1 MRRLALAVVFLASLA
16 CAQEVGNVANLV
28 PAASITREKKTA
40 EAKVADAV
48 WLNDVLRTNKAGRM
62 RLKLADGSL
71 LSVGSAAELRV
82 AKHDPNAQQSEIE
95 LLYGA
100 MRGEVQSVTKKGGY
114 FTIKTPTAAIG
125 VIGTT
130 VGAEVVQM
138 ESSRTVAEMTEEQLN
153 SLPTN
158 SKDFLSLVQLQPG
171 DPNAP
176 FHDISQYLT
185 DGTVV
190 WSEDHL
196 VYVRNIDPQV
206 QGLVVLQPWEY
217 TLVKRGQ
224 PPTPPRRLG
233 PGKGSSPDK
242 ANEFDIGGPFVKEHL
257 WVWGSYGCQAV
268 NLVNK
273 KPIPNPD
280 WKPNVLPELAKDWN
294 EYIDKMMK
302 LEIHGGGTSTGN
314 VFHVHLENKGD
325 KCIYGVVPA
334 GSILH
339 PTGFWERKLIGT
351 FLGGNPD
358 VKNFQ
363 IMMTEGGGYLILPA
377 VQFQNAHGVSPLGGG
392 EVPPGGSL
400 DFELRG
406 FCLELHK
413 LAPHPSTKYEF
424 SGEDEVEHFDPNRR
438 LLGKVYQ
445 MYFEHQLD
453 PQYTRDGIAQWT
465 LWASR
470 EGMDEK
476 KFREAY
482 LDLSHKNYEAR
493 KEKWNKEAEQKAR
506 AFADAFWVQVNKIL
520 TAYKADEAAN
530 KP

>member
-48 WLNDVLRTNKAGRM
+48 WLNDVLRTDKAGRM

-125 VIGTT
+125 VIGTI
-130 VGAEVVQM
+130 VGAEVM
-138 ESSRTVAEMTEEQLN
+138 EKDSANTSTTLSKEQLEN
-153 SLPTN
+153 LPIN
-158 SKDFLSLVQLQPG
+158 RRDFLSLVQLQPG
-171 DPNAP
+171 DPNSP
-176 FHDISQYLT
+176 FHDISQYQNAEQ
-185 DGTVV
+185 TVV

-196 VYVRNIDPQV
+196 VFVRNINPNV
-206 QGLVVLQPWEY
+206 NGSVVLMPFEY
-217 TLVKRGQ
+217 TVVKRDQ
-224 PPTPPRRLG
+224 PPTPPRKL
-233 PGKGSSPDK
+233 
-242 ANEFDIGGPFVKEHL
+242 EFP
-257 WVWGSYGCQAV
+257 
-268 NLVNK
+268 
-273 KPIPNPD
+273 
-280 WKPNVLPELAKDWN
+280 KPNAPINSFNWVLKNDLQLGGDSITGR
-294 EYIDKMMK
+294 YIFNRGNSFMSDEAPGYFYNVPALSQAALLSWTHNLNTK
-302 LEIHGGGTSTGN
+302 ITGAGTSTGK
-314 VFHVHLENKGD
+314 VFHVHVENRNNQPVRF
-325 KCIYGVVPA
+325 VVPA
-334 GSILH
+334 GSVLK
-339 PTGFWERKLIGT
+339 PAGFWERKLVGT
-351 FLGGNPD
+351 LLGGNPD

-363 IMMTEGGGYLILPA
+363 IMISVGGTFIVPPA
-377 VQFQNAHGVSPLGGG
+377 QTIVAKLGGG
-392 EVPPGGSL
+392 EEAKPGTL
-400 DFELRG
+400 DFDLQG

-424 SGEDEVEHFDPNRR
+424 DEGEVEHFDPNRR

-453 PQYTRDGIAQWT
+453 PQYTLDGIAQWT

-482 LDLSHKNYEAR
+482 LDLSHKAYDAR
-493 KEKWNKEAEQKAR
+493 KEKWNKEAEQKAH

-520 TAYKADEAAN
+520 TAYKADEAAS